1 MSTALDR
8 NHSRARSI
16 ASGPTDPASAEDESD
31 ISALIARLTAEVNQI
46 ACEKTKSIQHI
57 TNQMK
62 MLALNA
68 LIESSRAGAQ
78 GAGFAVVAQEVRSVG
93 QQVEAIARELETQL
107 TKRTG
112 NLMSSIE
119 RMTERS
125 RGERMIDLSLNAVE
139 LIDRNL
145 YERTCDVRWWATD
158 SAMVDCA
165 TGPDAANVAHVSE
178 RLAVILGAYTV
189 YLDLWLC
196 DLDGNVLANGRPDRF
211 HVVGQNVA
219 TTKWFREARGLRSGD
234 DYVAGDVERQALLGN
249 AQVATYCASVR
260 AGGKAQGQPIGVL
273 AIHFDWEPQAHAIVQ
288 GVRVGAADRARVLL
302 VDSNLRVIAASDGQ
316 GLLTERVPLS
326 LEGRRSGFYHDR
338 SGTLVAFH
346 ATPGYETYKG
356 LGWFGVI
363 LAAAG

>member
-1 MSTALDR
+1 MSTALDYK
-8 NHSRARSI
+8 RARSI
-16 ASGPTDPASAEDESD
+16 ASQAANPANAEDEAD

-93 QQVEAIARELETQL
+93 QQVETIARELETQL
-107 TKRTG
+107 TKRTA
-112 NLMSSIE
+112 NLMSSME

-125 RGERMIDLSLNAVE
+125 RGERMVDLSLNAIE

-158 SAMVDCA
+158 SAVVDCA
-165 TGPDAANVAHVSE
+165 AAPDTANVSHVSK
-178 RLAVILGAYTV
+178 RLGVILAAYTV

-196 DLDGNVLANGRPDRF
+196 DLDGNVVASGRSNRF
-211 HVVGQNVA
+211 DVTGRSVA
-219 TTKWFREARGLRSGD
+219 ETKWFREARGLRSGD
-234 DYVAGDVERQALLGN
+234 DYVAGDVECQPLLGN

-260 AGGKAQGQPIGVL
+260 ADGEANGKPIGVL
-273 AIHFDWEPQAHAIVQ
+273 AIHFDWQSQARAIVE

-302 VDSNLRVIAASDGQ
+302 VDSNFRVIAASDGH

-338 SGTLVAFH
+338 SGALVAFH

-356 LGWFGVI
+356 LGWLGVI
-363 LAAAG
+363 IGEAA